1 MLNICKTIIESL
13 DCNGCKNPKDI
24 AGTTPLHLAAKYGRV
39 GVFELILKLVNDKKP
54 KDNQG
59 MTPIELADGHKN
71 IIRIFERFS

>member
-1 MLNICKTIIESL
+1 MAAAPRQDRSAQALQ
-13 DCNGCKNPKDI
+13 NPKDNF
-24 AGTTPLHLAAKYGRV
+24 GTTPLHLAAKYGRL
-39 GVFELILKLVNDKKP
+39 GVFELIIKLVNEKNP